1 MAYDTFQ
8 EAAEAWFNDEAKTKQ
23 DLLAWYADNGGTE
36 SLDDPEDPSILREDW
51 GNVVMDHYIATVLT
65 IKDGGGQ
72 IDEGAE

>member
-51 GNVVMDHYIATVLT
+51 GDVVMDHYIATVLT